1 MAPLV
6 SVLLPTRN
14 RLEFLRYA
22 IETVR
27 RQDDGDWEIVVSD
40 NDSEED
46 IAGHVA
52 ALGDDRIRYVRTAVV
67 RPGDRQLEQRARAQH
82 AAATW

>member
-14 RLEFLRYA
+14 RLEYLRTA

-27 RQDDGDWEIVVSD
+27 RQDDGDWELVVSD

-52 ALGDDRIRYVRTAVV
+52 SLARRSHPLRADRVV
-67 RPGDRQLEQRARAQH
+67 RAGHRQLEHRAGARRP
-82 AAATW
+82 AATS

>member
-22 IETVR
+22 IETVCARTITTSRSSSRTTTPR
-27 RQDDGDWEIVVSD
+27 RTS
-40 NDSEED
+40 
-46 IAGHVA
+46 
-52 ALGDDRIRYVRTAVV
+52 
-67 RPGDRQLEQRARAQH
+67 PGTCRARRSVS
-82 AAATW
+82 ATCALLRSSP